1 MHLTRK
7 DSEESL
13 VNRPMNLFLIEWP
26 KENIKESMYGQNCGL
41 SMLTHDLSLNFKIS
55 SERRKEKSSLLVQF

>member
-7 DSEESL
+7 DSEESFT
-13 VNRPMNLFLIEWP
+13 NRPMNLFLIEWP

-41 SMLTHDLSLNFKIS
+41 SMLTHDHNLNLAQN
-55 SERRKEKSSLLVQF
+55 ERKRIEFFTTTVF